1 MEQTSVTFWLDG
13 HYSSDFQLGTDYII
27 TAKGAKDTPIFEE
40 LKPIISSSSFRH
52 MMLIDDARL
61 FTGNED
67 YLTKKQLQQF
77 VKYNLPDYI
86 FSIKKDII
94 RILPKN

>member
-1 MEQTSVTFWLDG
+1 
-13 HYSSDFQLGTDYII
+13 
-27 TAKGAKDTPIFEE
+27 
-40 LKPIISSSSFRH
+40 